1 MAKKTAKAPKAK
13 KKIHADLILP
23 ALKPAKVKHLDK
35 APKAYR
41 NQDFLNSPAAR
52 PIRLLTEYFEPLD
65 RLQRLDIKDTVVF
78 FGSAR
83 TLPRDVAAKNLK
95 DVVKKH
101 SSIKKPDAKILDE
114 IKGAEMD
121 LEMSRYYQ
129 DAEEL
134 AYRLTK
140 WSKSLR
146 KGNKFVVTSG
156 GGPGMME
163 AANRGAKKA
172 KGLSIGFNISLP
184 FEQYPNPYI
193 NNELNFEFH
202 YFFMRKFWFAYLAKA
217 LVIMPGGYGTLDELM
232 EVLTLVQTLKLN
244 KKMTIV
250 IYGEEFWR
258 KVINFEAMAET
269 RMIAPED
276 LKLFKFIS
284 SVDEA
289 FDYLKKEL
297 TKNYVK

>member
-1 MAKKTAKAPKAK
+1 MAK
-13 KKIHADLILP
+13 
-23 ALKPAKVKHLDK
+23 HLEK

-41 NQDFLNSPAAR
+41 NTAFLNSPIAR
-52 PIRLLTEYFEPLD
+52 PVRLLTEYFEPLD
-65 RLQRLDIKDTVVF
+65 RLERLDIKDTVVF

-83 TLPRDVAAKNLK
+83 TLPRNEAMKKLK
-95 DVVKKH
+95 EVKKKYAGV
-101 SSIKKPDAKILDE
+101 KKLNAKMTAE
-114 IKGAEMD
+114 IKAAEMD
-121 LEMSRYYQ
+121 LEMSKYYQ

-134 AYRLTK
+134 AFRLTK

-163 AANRGAKKA
+163 AANRGAQRA

-193 NNELNFEFH
+193 DEDLNFEFH
-202 YFFMRKFWFAYLAKA
+202 YFFMRKFWFAYMAKA

-258 KVINFEAMAET
+258 KVINFETMAET
-269 RMIAPED
+269 RMISPED

-284 SVDEA
+284 TVDEA
-289 FDYLKKEL
+289 FEYLKKEL

>member
-1 MAKKTAKAPKAK
+1 MAKQ
-13 KKIHADLILP
+13 LE
-23 ALKPAKVKHLDK
+23 K

-41 NQDFLNSPAAR
+41 NKEFLNSPIAR

-83 TLPRDVAAKNLK
+83 TLPADAAKKNLK
-95 DVVKKH
+95 ELIKKNAG
-101 SSIKKPDAKILDE
+101 IKKPGTKILQD
-114 IKGAEMD
+114 IKNAEMD
-121 LEMSRYYQ
+121 VEMSKYYQ

-163 AANRGAKKA
+163 AANRGAQRA
-172 KGLSIGFNISLP
+172 KGLSIGLNISLP

-193 NNELNFEFH
+193 DEELNFEFH
-202 YFFMRKFWFAYLAKA
+202 YFFMRKFWFAYMAKA

-232 EVLTLVQTLKLN
+232 EVLTLVQTQKLN

-258 KVINFEAMAET
+258 KVVNFEAMAET
-269 RMIAPED
+269 RMISPED

-284 SVDEA
+284 NVDEA
-289 FDYLKKEL
+289 FEYLKKEL

>member
-1 MAKKTAKAPKAK
+1 MAK
-13 KKIHADLILP
+13 
-23 ALKPAKVKHLDK
+23 HLEK

-41 NQDFLNSPAAR
+41 NTAFLNSPAAR
-52 PIRLLTEYFEPLD
+52 PVRLLTEYFEPLD
-65 RLQRLDIKDTVVF
+65 RLERLDIKDTVVF

-83 TLPRDVAAKNLK
+83 TLPRNTALKNLK
-95 DVVKKH
+95 EVKKK
-101 SSIKKPDAKILDE
+101 IAGVKKANAKLLDE
-114 IKGAEMD
+114 LKAAEMD
-121 LEMSRYYQ
+121 LEMSKYYQ

-134 AYRLTK
+134 AYKLTK

-163 AANRGAKKA
+163 AANRGAQRA

-193 NNELNFEFH
+193 DKDLNFEFH
-202 YFFMRKFWFAYLAKA
+202 YFFMRKFWFAYMAKA

-258 KVINFEAMAET
+258 KVINFETMAET
-269 RMIAPED
+269 RMISPED

-284 SVDEA
+284 TVDEA
-289 FDYLKKEL
+289 FEYLKKEL

>member
-1 MAKKTAKAPKAK
+1 MAK
-13 KKIHADLILP
+13 
-23 ALKPAKVKHLDK
+23 HLEK

-41 NQDFLNSPAAR
+41 NKEFLNSPIAR
-52 PIRLLTEYFEPLD
+52 PVRLLTEYFEPLD

-83 TLPRDVAAKNLK
+83 TLPTDVAKKNLK
-95 DVVKKH
+95 DLIKKNAG
-101 SSIKKPDAKILDE
+101 IKKPGAKILQD
-114 IKGAEMD
+114 IKNAEMD
-121 LEMSRYYQ
+121 VEMSKYYQ

-163 AANRGAKKA
+163 AANRGAQRA

-193 NNELNFEFH
+193 DEDLNFEFH
-202 YFFMRKFWFAYLAKA
+202 YFFMRKFWFAYMAKA

-269 RMIAPED
+269 RMISPED
-276 LKLFKFIS
+276 LNLFKFIS
-284 SVDEA
+284 NVDDA
-289 FDYLKKEL
+289 FEYLKKEL

>member
-1 MAKKTAKAPKAK
+1 MAKKSAKAGK
-13 KKIHADLILP
+13 KVHEMLKLP
-23 ALKPAKVKHLDK
+23 ASKPVKVKHLDK

-52 PIRLLTEYFEPLD
+52 PIRLLTEYFEPYD

-83 TLPRDVAAKNLK
+83 TLPRNVAMKKLK
-95 DVVKKH
+95 DLKTKHSGVKKLNP
-101 SSIKKPDAKILDE
+101 KVLAE

-121 LEMSRYYQ
+121 LEMSKYYQ

-134 AYRLTK
+134 AFRLTK

-163 AANRGAKKA
+163 AANRGAQRA

-193 NNELNFEFH
+193 DNDLNFEFH
-202 YFFMRKFWFAYLAKA
+202 YFFMRKFWFAYMAKA

-258 KVINFEAMAET
+258 KVINFEAMADT
-269 RMIAPED
+269 RMISPED

-284 SVDEA
+284 TVDEA
-289 FDYLKKEL
+289 FEYLKKEL

>member
-1 MAKKTAKAPKAK
+1 MAKKAAKAPKTK
-13 KKIHADLILP
+13 NKLHAMLDMP
-23 ALKPAKVKHLDK
+23 ASKPVKVKHLEK

-41 NQDFLNSPAAR
+41 NKEFLNSPAAR

-83 TLPRDVAAKNLK
+83 TLPMDVAKKNLK
-95 DVVKKH
+95 EL
-101 SSIKKPDAKILDE
+101 IKKNSGVKRPGAKLLQDL
-114 IKGAEMD
+114 KDAEMD
-121 LEMSRYYQ
+121 VEMARYYQ
-129 DAEEL
+129 DTEEL
-134 AYRLTK
+134 AYRLSK

-163 AANRGAKKA
+163 AANRGAQRA

-193 NNELNFEFH
+193 DNDLNFEFH
-202 YFFMRKFWFAYLAKA
+202 YFFMRKFWFAYMAKA

-250 IYGEEFWR
+250 IYGEEYWR
-258 KVINFEAMAET
+258 KVVNFEAMAET
-269 RMIAPED
+269 RMISPED
-276 LKLFKFIS
+276 LNLFKFIS
-284 SVDEA
+284 TVDEA

>member
-1 MAKKTAKAPKAK
+1 MAK
-13 KKIHADLILP
+13 
-23 ALKPAKVKHLDK
+23 HLQK

-41 NQDFLNSPAAR
+41 NQDFLNSPIAR
-52 PIRLLTEYFEPLD
+52 PVRLLTEYFEPLD

-83 TLPRDVAAKNLK
+83 TLPKDVAKKKLK
-95 DVVKKH
+95 ELQKKLTGVKK
-101 SSIKKPDAKILDE
+101 PGAKILKD
-114 IKGAEMD
+114 IKDAEMD
-121 LEMSRYYQ
+121 VEMSRYYQ

-134 AYRLTK
+134 AFRLTK

-163 AANRGAKKA
+163 AANRGAQRA

-193 NNELNFEFH
+193 DNDLNFEFH
-202 YFFMRKFWFAYLAKA
+202 YFFMRKFWFAYMAKA

-258 KVINFEAMAET
+258 KVVNFEAMAET
-269 RMIAPED
+269 RMISPED

-284 SVDEA
+284 TVDEA

>member
-1 MAKKTAKAPKAK
+1 MAKQ
-13 KKIHADLILP
+13 LE
-23 ALKPAKVKHLDK
+23 K

-41 NQDFLNSPAAR
+41 NKEFLNSPIAR

-83 TLPRDVAAKNLK
+83 TLPADAAKKNLK
-95 DVVKKH
+95 ELIKKNAG
-101 SSIKKPDAKILDE
+101 IKKPGTKILQD
-114 IKGAEMD
+114 IKNAEMD
-121 LEMSRYYQ
+121 VEMSKYYQ

-163 AANRGAKKA
+163 AANRGAQRA
-172 KGLSIGFNISLP
+172 KGLSIGLNISLP

-193 NNELNFEFH
+193 DEELNFEFH
-202 YFFMRKFWFAYLAKA
+202 YFFMRKFWFAYMAKA

-232 EVLTLVQTLKLN
+232 EVLTLVQTQKLN

-258 KVINFEAMAET
+258 KVVNFEAMAET
-269 RMIAPED
+269 RMISPED
-276 LKLFKFIS
+276 LKLLKFIS
-284 SVDEA
+284 NVDEA
-289 FDYLKKEL
+289 FEYLKKEL

>member
-1 MAKKTAKAPKAK
+1 MAKKIAKAPKAK
-13 KKIHADLILP
+13 NKNHDLLKLP
-23 ALKPAKVKHLDK
+23 ASKPVKIKHLDK

-41 NQDFLNSPAAR
+41 NQEFLNSPAAR
-52 PIRLLTEYFEPLD
+52 SIRILTEYFEPYD

-83 TLPRDVAAKNLK
+83 TLSKETALSNLK
-95 DVVKKH
+95 TLQNKKDGL
-101 SSIKKPDAKILDE
+101 KKPGAKILED
-114 IKGAEMD
+114 IKSAEMD
-121 LEMSRYYQ
+121 LEMSKYYQ

-163 AANRGAKKA
+163 AANRGARRA

-202 YFFMRKFWFAYLAKA
+202 YFFMRKFWFAYMAKA

-258 KVINFEAMAET
+258 RVINFEVMAET

-284 SVDEA
+284 TVDEA
-289 FDYLKKEL
+289 FVYLKKEL

>member
-1 MAKKTAKAPKAK
+1 
-13 KKIHADLILP
+13 
-23 ALKPAKVKHLDK
+23 
-35 APKAYR
+35 
-41 NQDFLNSPAAR
+41 
-52 PIRLLTEYFEPLD
+52 
-65 RLQRLDIKDTVVF
+65 
-78 FGSAR
+78 
-83 TLPRDVAAKNLK
+83 
-95 DVVKKH
+95 
-101 SSIKKPDAKILDE
+101 
-114 IKGAEMD
+114 
-121 LEMSRYYQ
+121 
-129 DAEEL
+129 
-134 AYRLTK
+134 
-140 WSKSLR
+140 
-146 KGNKFVVTSG
+146 
-156 GGPGMME
+156 
-163 AANRGAKKA
+163 
-172 KGLSIGFNISLP
+172 
-184 FEQYPNPYI
+184 
-193 NNELNFEFH
+193 
-202 YFFMRKFWFAYLAKA
+202 MRKFWFAYLAKA

>member
-1 MAKKTAKAPKAK
+1 MP
-13 KKIHADLILP
+13 
-23 ALKPAKVKHLDK
+23 KHLEK

-41 NQDFLNSPAAR
+41 NKEFLNSPIAR
-52 PIRLLTEYFEPLD
+52 PVRLLTEYFEPLD

-83 TLPRDVAAKNLK
+83 TLPTDVAKKNLRELI
-95 DVVKKH
+95 KKNAG
-101 SSIKKPDAKILDE
+101 IKKPGAKILQD
-114 IKGAEMD
+114 IKNAEMD
-121 LEMSRYYQ
+121 VEMSKYYQ

-163 AANRGAKKA
+163 AANRGAQRA

-193 NNELNFEFH
+193 DEDLNFEFH
-202 YFFMRKFWFAYLAKA
+202 YFFMRKFWFAYMAKA

-269 RMIAPED
+269 RMISPED
-276 LKLFKFIS
+276 LNLFRFIS
-284 SVDEA
+284 NVDEA

>member
-1 MAKKTAKAPKAK
+1 MP
-13 KKIHADLILP
+13 
-23 ALKPAKVKHLDK
+23 KHLEK

-41 NQDFLNSPAAR
+41 NKEFLNSPIAR
-52 PIRLLTEYFEPLD
+52 PVRLLTEYFEPLD

-83 TLPRDVAAKNLK
+83 TLPTDVAKKNLRELI
-95 DVVKKH
+95 KKNAG
-101 SSIKKPDAKILDE
+101 IKKPGAKILQD
-114 IKGAEMD
+114 IKDAEMD
-121 LEMSRYYQ
+121 VEMSKYYQ

-163 AANRGAKKA
+163 AANRGAQRA

-193 NNELNFEFH
+193 DEDLNFEFH
-202 YFFMRKFWFAYLAKA
+202 YFFMRKFWFAYMAKA

-269 RMIAPED
+269 RMISPED
-276 LKLFKFIS
+276 LNLFRFIS
-284 SVDEA
+284 NVDEA
-289 FDYLKKEL
+289 FEYLKKEL

>member
-1 MAKKTAKAPKAK
+1 MAKKETKAPKAK
-13 KKIHADLILP
+13 KKLHAMLDLP
-23 ALKPAKVKHLDK
+23 ASKPVKVKHLDK

-52 PIRLLTEYFEPLD
+52 PIRLLTEYFEPYD

-83 TLPRDVAAKNLK
+83 TLPRDVAKKNLRELL
-95 DVVKKH
+95 KKH
-101 SSIKKPDAKILDE
+101 AGKNATAKFLQEVKD
-114 IKGAEMD
+114 AEMD
-121 LEMSRYYQ
+121 VEMSRYYQ

-134 AYRLTK
+134 AFRLTK

-163 AANRGAKKA
+163 AANRGAQRA

-193 NNELNFEFH
+193 DNELNFEFH
-202 YFFMRKFWFAYLAKA
+202 YFFMRKFWFAYMAKA

-269 RMIAPED
+269 RMISPED
-276 LKLFKFIS
+276 LNLFKFIS
-284 SVDEA
+284 NVDEA
-289 FDYLKKEL
+289 FDYLKSEL

>member
-1 MAKKTAKAPKAK
+1 MP
-13 KKIHADLILP
+13 
-23 ALKPAKVKHLDK
+23 KHLEK

-41 NQDFLNSPAAR
+41 NKEFLNSPIAR
-52 PIRLLTEYFEPLD
+52 PVRLLTEYFEPLD

-83 TLPRDVAAKNLK
+83 TLPTDVAKKNLRELI
-95 DVVKKH
+95 KKNAG
-101 SSIKKPDAKILDE
+101 IKKPGAKILQD
-114 IKGAEMD
+114 IKNAEMD
-121 LEMSRYYQ
+121 VEMSKYYQ

-163 AANRGAKKA
+163 AANRGAQRA

-193 NNELNFEFH
+193 DEDLNFEFH
-202 YFFMRKFWFAYLAKA
+202 YFFMRKFWFAYMAKA

-269 RMIAPED
+269 RMISPED
-276 LKLFKFIS
+276 LNLFRFIS
-284 SVDEA
+284 NVDEA
-289 FDYLKKEL
+289 FEYLKKEL